1 MRLKKIYV
9 YAIPRIRI
17 RCPLLACEFAIAF
30 SGIRRRHSPSHTMKP
45 LHFQL
50 LNQAIRH
57 RLPLQAHRQL
67 VYSQRALARQ
77 SITAAGGSFSTSAR
91 VDSSGHKSTNQ
102 NTKLSRWSILAAAAV
117 AASTAF
123 GFQASESEGLPDQ
136 HQPLPVKK
144 KKESAMKLFC
154 GNANHQLVAEV
165 AQVC

>member
-1 MRLKKIYV
+1 MRLKKI

-77 SITAAGGSFSTSAR
+77 SITAAGASFSTSAR
-91 VDSSGHKSTNQ
+91 VDSSGHKST